1 MSDAPLVQVTDLRK
15 EFAVKAGGFGRS
27 RGTLT
32 AVDDLSIAI
41 RHGETLGM
49 VGESG
54 CGKTTVGRC
63 LLRLYEPERGRVFLD
78 ADPELVDQVV
88 ALDREA
94 RALGRVA

>member
-1 MSDAPLVQVTDLRK
+1 
-15 EFAVKAGGFGRS
+15 
-27 RGTLT
+27 
-32 AVDDLSIAI
+32 
-41 RHGETLGM
+41 M

-94 RALGRVA
+94 RGQERGA